1 MAENREYKSDVFSM
15 LMQDKKNAM
24 ELYNGLNG
32 TAYEDPDSL
41 ELFQLDK
48 GISMSLYNDASF
60 IIDMY
65 FNFYEHQSTY
75 NPNIPLR
82 NLLYFVMLIQKLI
95 RNRDL
100 YGRRIIKIPTPH
112 FVVFYNGVEER
123 PEIEEMRL
131 STSFAHA
138 EEQPE
143 LELKCT
149 VYNINPGY
157 NENLLQRCRVL
168 WGYRYFVEKVR
179 YCTTQYSDLT
189 RAIEEA
195 IDDCIRNH
203 ILEDFF
209 RERRTEV
216 VKVEPLDY
224 TWERREV
231 LIRQEEYEEGQKSGM
246 QTGLAALV
254 SNLKKFLPDFS
265 SVYQAIITSKGYEN
279 VTEEEVRK
287 YY

>member
-32 TAYEDPDSL
+32 TTYDDLDSL